1 MPETNATKWN
11 CPKCKADNG
20 PDFTHCRMCGE
31 HNPNLPP
38 TEHACPKCGFKTDKD
53 CCPSCN
59 SPMFLQL

>member
-1 MPETNATKWN
+1 MAETTKWN

-20 PDFTHCRMCGE
+20 PEFTHCRICGE
-31 HNPNLPP
+31 HNPALPVMR
-38 TEHACPKCGFKTDKD
+38 ACEKCGFKTEKD